1 MTSQEFLATVLPSS
15 GKYCTVEISTAKK
28 EHVFVDSI
36 DELYDAAMA
45 FDAKGYNTFFALAT
59 FSAPERKTEHAVKIK
74 SLFLDIDCGEG
85 KEYPSKAEA
94 ATALD
99 KFLADTDLISLGNPW
114 VISSGGGLHVY
125 WPFTQ
130 EVDIDVWKPVA
141 ENLKRL
147 CKKEGFK
154 IDAMVTGDAARVLR
168 VPDTNN
174 YKQAKPRKVSI
185 KVRGNPAT
193 FDFET
198 LAKALR
204 EKMNGSAYE
213 DLPALQLPGKRPKLA
228 PNANSVKLM
237 ENTVTYFK
245 TIDNKCGQINYYREN
260 ATKDGMEP
268 LWRGIL
274 SIAKHC
280 ADGEEE
286 GLALS
291 ALHPYDIDRHNQKWH
306 AIKGPYACLKLD
318 EANPGICTNCPH
330 FGKITN
336 PLALGRELAV
346 DNTAKEVVIENVEQ
360 PNSSPVKINRPT
372 PPKGFSYGSN
382 GGIFVD
388 RMLDDEDGKGKTR
401 KQIMILPYDLYAV
414 DILNNNGDHLVHM
427 VAFRPEG
434 AIDVLIPQKSV
445 VSKDETVKALANQNI
460 IASYGS
466 GNDKNLF
473 EYVRGCVEFVSA
485 NKKAVRIPNNCGWQ
499 PDNTFVYSSRIYAAD
514 GSEVYV
520 PTPALD
526 NINQSTIPTGTLD
539 NWRKVFNMLVAKQ
552 EWQVLA
558 MSMVGPASILMNFTG
573 FNGCV
578 YHLGSSESGMGKSL
592 ALELAASFFGHP
604 EQYRVTQS
612 TSIVAS
618 QQRQGLLNSLPFIVD
633 ETTNK
638 SRDDFE
644 WLPEFLLDLTQG
656 KGKDRMK
663 QGSNEERVNTSTWKL
678 LVLLSS
684 NTHVMDYLSGA
695 RKHASQAE
703 MFRILE
709 LQMNKKLKWT
719 DDEAATLK
727 LLKGNYGVVG
737 QELIRWVVKNR
748 DVAAKV
754 LKDTQLRLEK
764 EFESTNDERYWTAGN
779 SCIIAMVQLLGK
791 KYANLIDIPIGPI
804 IDVLRLMVYSARGV
818 ISGSKRSA
826 EDILNA
832 YIREY
837 FGKLVVIKAVDGIT
851 KATLGSDGQID
862 QTLTRSDV
870 AGRVEHGITPG
881 HVDFYI
887 EEQLLKA
894 HCVSMSYGYSD
905 FKEQLERLPNFKINY
920 CRPNMLAKTR
930 GPTMRV
936 NVMKISRPIT
946 EDDEAY

>member
-1 MTSQEFLATVLPSS
+1 
-15 GKYCTVEISTAKK
+15 
-28 EHVFVDSI
+28 
-36 DELYDAAMA
+36 
-45 FDAKGYNTFFALAT
+45 
-59 FSAPERKTEHAVKIK
+59 
-74 SLFLDIDCGEG
+74 
-85 KEYPSKAEA
+85 
-94 ATALD
+94 
-99 KFLADTDLISLGNPW
+99 
-114 VISSGGGLHVY
+114 
-125 WPFTQ
+125 
-130 EVDIDVWKPVA
+130 
-141 ENLKRL
+141 
-147 CKKEGFK
+147 
-154 IDAMVTGDAARVLR
+154 
-168 VPDTNN
+168 
-174 YKQAKPRKVSI
+174 
-185 KVRGNPAT
+185 
-193 FDFET
+193 
-198 LAKALR
+198 
-204 EKMNGSAYE
+204 
-213 DLPALQLPGKRPKLA
+213 
-228 PNANSVKLM
+228 
-237 ENTVTYFK
+237 
-245 TIDNKCGQINYYREN
+245 
-260 ATKDGMEP
+260 
-268 LWRGIL
+268 
-274 SIAKHC
+274 
-280 ADGEEE
+280 
-286 GLALS
+286 
-291 ALHPYDIDRHNQKWH
+291 
-306 AIKGPYACLKLD
+306 
-318 EANPGICTNCPH
+318 
-330 FGKITN
+330 
-336 PLALGRELAV
+336 
-346 DNTAKEVVIENVEQ
+346 
-360 PNSSPVKINRPT
+360 
-372 PPKGFSYGSN
+372 
-382 GGIFVD
+382 
-388 RMLDDEDGKGKTR
+388 
-401 KQIMILPYDLYAV
+401 
-414 DILNNNGDHLVHM
+414 
-427 VAFRPEG
+427 
-434 AIDVLIPQKSV
+434 
-445 VSKDETVKALANQNI
+445 
-460 IASYGS
+460 
-466 GNDKNLF
+466 
-473 EYVRGCVEFVSA
+473 
-485 NKKAVRIPNNCGWQ
+485 
-499 PDNTFVYSSRIYAAD
+499 
-514 GSEVYV
+514 
-520 PTPALD
+520 
-526 NINQSTIPTGTLD
+526 
-539 NWRKVFNMLVAKQ
+539 
-552 EWQVLA
+552 
-558 MSMVGPASILMNFTG
+558 
-573 FNGCV
+573 
-578 YHLGSSESGMGKSL
+578 MGKSL